1 MEIIQLEQTEI
12 LSFWVKV
19 HELFEQICINTDK
32 LWQKRKRI
40 LDTKLLVVFILKM
53 ILSKNKQG
61 YGSNLNA
68 LWESCGEKGIALPQ
82 INSVAASSLCEA
94 RQKLPEN
101 TFKQLS
107 NELLALWHQRH
118 ETPTWNGHRVFA
130 VDGSKL
136 NMPMGLLNYGYKIS
150 KDTKRHYPNGMM
162 SCLYN
167 LHEQVVYDFEL
178 VPHNDERSCA
188 IEHLKHLA
196 VNDLVIF
203 DRGYFSY
210 LMLHLVMEHKVQAVF
225 RIQSGNVNGKIQ
237 AFLDS
242 DRTDEIIEYSPSAAV
257 KSENKK
263 RGYNLEIRPITTRL
277 IKYTIKGETYVCLT
291 TLTDQVKYPVTCFSD
306 LYHSRWG
313 IEELYKVSKAF
324 IDVED
329 FHSQTERTVKQEL
342 YGHLLLINMS
352 RIFEW
357 DSNTMLPPV
366 QKVDKTEAVKEQV
379 PQTTENKF
387 KINFKNCVSVV
398 GRHLENLILASTQ
411 LLGTWLHTTMKA
423 VAKLR
428 QRVRPGR
435 SYLRKSFKPRARW
448 GSCGAVAAKA

>member
-1 MEIIQLEQTEI
+1 MEQAKI

-32 LWQKRKRI
+32 IWQQRKRI
-40 LDTKLLVVFILKM
+40 LNTKLLVVFILKM

-68 LWESCGEKGIALPQ
+68 LWESCNEKGITLPQ
-82 INSVAASSLCEA
+82 MNSVAASSICEA
-94 RQKLPEN
+94 RQKLPESA
-101 TFKQLS
+101 FKLLS
-107 NELLALWHQRH
+107 NELINLWHQHH

-136 NMPMGLLNYGYKIS
+136 NMPIGLLKYGYKIS
-150 KDTKRHYPNGMM
+150 KDTNRHYPNGMM

-167 LHEQVVYDFEL
+167 LHEQIAYDFDL
-178 VPHNDERSCA
+178 VSHNDERACA

-196 VNDLVIF
+196 IDDLVIF

-210 LMLHLVMEHKVQAVF
+210 LMLHLVMEHKVHAVF
-225 RIQSGNVNGKIQ
+225 RIQTGNVNKKIQ

-242 DRTDEIIEYSPSAAV
+242 ARNDEIIEYSPSDAV
-257 KSENKK
+257 KSEIRK
-263 RGYNLEIRPITTRL
+263 RGYKLEFKPITTRL
-277 IKYTIKGETYVCLT
+277 IKYIIKGETYVCLT
-291 TLTDQVKYPVTCFSD
+291 TLTDQVKYPVTCFCD

-313 IEELYKVSKAF
+313 IEELYKVSKSF

-342 YGHLLLINMS
+342 YGHLLLINIA
-352 RIFEW
+352 RIFEF
-357 DSNTMLPPV
+357 DSMKTLPPV
-366 QKVDKTEAVKEQV
+366 QKIDKAETIDHNPPQV
-379 PQTTENKF
+379 NENKF
-387 KINFKNCVSVV
+387 KINFKNCISVV
-398 GRHLENLILASTQ
+398 GRHLENLILAGAQFLS
-411 LLGTWLHTTMKA
+411 TWLHTTMIS

-435 SYLRKSFKPRARW
+435 SYQRKSFKPRTRW
-448 GSCGAVAAKA
+448 NSCGAVAAKG